1 MSRPLL
7 SAALIMRDESL
18 LLPDCLSALEGVAD
32 EVVIV
37 DTGSADHSV
46 ELARSFG
53 ARVLE
58 LPWRGSFS
66 EPRNLGLEQVRG
78 EWVLYVDADERVEPI
93 AREQLVER
101 LQSAPEVA
109 LRILLRPFAHATP
122 YFEYRLW
129 RNDPRIRFRGV
140 MHERVVDA
148 IRMVS
153 VQDRRPIGDWPGLIL
168 DHVGYDGD
176 QQAKHRRNLPLLEE
190 QLRRE
195 PGNVYNWR
203 HLGQVLR
210 ALGRGAEA
218 DEALARAVELA
229 RLQDPPTRDGSLA
242 WAELV
247 RWRHDRGEDVG
258 ELLAEGRERWPEQ
271 WLLVWI
277 EGHIHLDAGRL
288 EPAEQCFRRLLEVDV
303 ADLPARDIAYD
314 ERMFGTFS
322 LESLG
327 LALFRQGRYSEAA
340 AVYAEAESLDPTQLA
355 YRAKRVLAEAR
366 AGADDPVPDG
376 SGLRPDRKH

>member
-7 SAALIMRDESL
+7 SAALIVRDEAVT
-18 LLPDCLSALEGVAD
+18 LPDCLRSLEGVAD
-32 EVVIV
+32 EIVIV
-37 DTGSADHSV
+37 DTGSADRSV
-46 ELARSFG
+46 EVARWFG
-53 ARVLE
+53 ARVLT

-66 EPRNLGLEQVRG
+66 EPRNLGLEHVHG
-78 EWVLYVDADERVEPI
+78 EWVLYVDADERLAPI
-93 AREQLVER
+93 ARERLVER
-101 LQSAPEVA
+101 LQSAREVA

-129 RNDPRIRFRGV
+129 RSDPRIRFRGV

-148 IRMVS
+148 IKMVA
-153 VQDRRPIGDWPGLIL
+153 VQDRAPIGDWPELIL
-168 DHVGYDGD
+168 NHVGYDND
-176 QQAKHRRNLPLLEE
+176 QGAKHRRNLPLLQE

-195 PGNVYNWR
+195 PGNIYNWR

-210 ALGRGAEA
+210 ALGQETEA
-218 DEALARAVELA
+218 DEALARAVDLA
-229 RLQDPPTRDGSLA
+229 RLQNPPSGDGSLA
-242 WAELV
+242 WGELV
-247 RWRHDRGEDVG
+247 RWRHDRGDDVG

-277 EGHIHLDAGRL
+277 EGHVHLDAGRPEL
-288 EPAEQCFRRLLEVDV
+288 AEQSFRRLLEVDV
-303 ADLPARDIAYD
+303 AELPVRGVAYD

-327 LALFRQGRYSEAA
+327 LALFRQGRYREAA
-340 AVYAEAESLDPTQLA
+340 DVYAEAESLDPARLA

-366 AGADDPVPDG
+366 ATDEPG
-376 SGLRPDRKH
+376 SA